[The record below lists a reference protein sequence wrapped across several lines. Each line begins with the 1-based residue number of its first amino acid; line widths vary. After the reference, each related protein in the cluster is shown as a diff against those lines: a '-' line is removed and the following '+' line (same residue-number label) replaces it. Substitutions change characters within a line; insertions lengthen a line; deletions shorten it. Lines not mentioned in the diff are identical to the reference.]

1 VRLPND
7 PIAVPV
13 VPQVAANRTVSDDQ
27 EVTLGLLCSSVQQ
40 RMHIAAIN
48 DYFCLGAHI
57 LLKLGNLRG
66 GVADERLLPLGK
78 DMGSSRP

>member
-1 VRLPND
+1 MCDSRM
-7 PIAVPV
+7 IHSRSRC
-13 VPQVAANRTVSDDQ
+13 PQVAANRTVSDDQ

-66 GVADERLLPLGK
+66 GVADERLLPLGRTW
-78 DMGSSRP
+78 DPPGP